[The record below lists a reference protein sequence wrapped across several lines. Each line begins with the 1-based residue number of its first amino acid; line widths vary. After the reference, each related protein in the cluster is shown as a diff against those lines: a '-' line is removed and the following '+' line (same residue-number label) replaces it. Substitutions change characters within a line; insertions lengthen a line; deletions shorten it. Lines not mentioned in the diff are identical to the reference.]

1 MQVEIIP
8 LNYRIDI
15 SPLFH
20 RYCSKNAVDL
30 ASEFLGG
37 FGRLT
42 DLSCHIAMTI
52 NKDKDSNQARYI
64 LNNAISKQP
73 IDNRYLDM
81 TKNVIM
87 SYAEVLN
94 TNFLNMVASDH
105 RGKVIN
111 HVQVHDAQHDYTAI
125 NIERVNVSSDLK
137 VSIYWH
143 R

>member
-1 MQVEIIP
+1 MQVETTL

-30 ASEFLGG
+30 VSEFLGG

-52 NKDKDSNQARYI
+52 SKDRDVNQATHI
-64 LNNAISKQP
+64 LNNAILRQP
-73 IDNRYLDM
+73 INNRYLDM

-94 TNFLNMVASDH
+94 TNFLNIIASDN

-111 HVQVHDAQHDYTAI
+111 HVQVHDANHDYTMFQL
-125 NIERVNVSSDLK
+125 ERVNVSSDLK